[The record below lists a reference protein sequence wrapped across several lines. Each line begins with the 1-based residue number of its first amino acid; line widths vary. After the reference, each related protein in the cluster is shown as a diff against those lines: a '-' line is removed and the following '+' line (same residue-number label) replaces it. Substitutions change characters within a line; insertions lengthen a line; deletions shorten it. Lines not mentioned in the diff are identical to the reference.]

1 MAKAGFYPNISLNA
15 LVGLQSLGFDQFLDA
30 GSRVLGIGPAISLPI
45 FDGGRLRGYLGTRQA
60 GYDAAVE
67 HYNATVITA
76 VHDVVDQLV
85 SLHWLQEQMQQE
97 DQALQLNQRAYELA
111 QARYRSGLANYL
123 QVLSAE
129 TQVLAQ
135 KQLVIASQ
143 SRQREL
149 RLNLI
154 RALGGGYQPA
164 AVLLPASVAQAHIR
178 GSKS

>member
-1 MAKAGFYPNISLNA
+1 M
-15 LVGLQSLGFDQFLDA
+15 
-30 GSRVLGIGPAISLPI
+30 
-45 FDGGRLRGYLGTRQA
+45 
-60 GYDAAVE
+60 
-67 HYNATVITA
+67 
-76 VHDVVDQLV
+76 
-85 SLHWLQEQMQQE
+85 
-97 DQALQLNQRAYELA
+97 
-111 QARYRSGLANYL
+111 RYRSGLANYL

>member
-1 MAKAGFYPNISLNA
+1 
-15 LVGLQSLGFDQFLDA
+15 
-30 GSRVLGIGPAISLPI
+30 
-45 FDGGRLRGYLGTRQA
+45 
-60 GYDAAVE
+60 
-67 HYNATVITA
+67 VIAA

-85 SLHWLQEQMQQE
+85 SLHWLQQQVHEQDE
-97 DQALQLNQRAYELA
+97 ALRLAQHAHDLA

-129 TQVLAQ
+129 SQVLAQ
-135 KQLVIASQ
+135 KQQVIQSQ

-164 AVLLPASVAQAHIR
+164 VVPDAAAVAHARIQ